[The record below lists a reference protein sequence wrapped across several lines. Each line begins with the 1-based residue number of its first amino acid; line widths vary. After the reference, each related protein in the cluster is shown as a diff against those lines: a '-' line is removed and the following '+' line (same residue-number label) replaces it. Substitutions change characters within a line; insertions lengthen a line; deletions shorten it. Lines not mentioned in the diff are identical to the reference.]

1 MENKKNLRFFV
12 IITNVAFWLMLGF
25 CGLLMALGLPMETI
39 SKYAP
44 IVCSWA
50 SFLVLMLWAKKILPG
65 TSRKAFIKGLFR
77 DRVRWQTVLLAL
89 GIPVAVFTVSA
100 VVMSVV
106 FKVPFGELINT
117 DFTAYPAMFLL
128 NLLAGPM
135 GEEPGWRGYYLIGS
149 TKVRGVLR
157 GTMMTGLFWGL
168 WHFPLW
174 LMDGYSPAML
184 IAYAASFLTAIISF
198 NVTLSFIYLKYRN
211 LLYCIL
217 MHQMFNFLTSLFN
230 FGTDALPGDKAMVV
244 FMVISTICYA
254 LVAVITVLINKDKLE
269 VDFILRK
276 RFDEYSYVQVART
289 IDNDNYDENGKN
301 ITEER

>member
-44 IVCSWA
+44 VVCSWA